1 MFGGYQGKV
10 DARNEAG
17 FHTLDRFSPG
27 GHGVLPKSTEALT
40 LRERSREP
48 QVGDLRPP
56 DCYLTGRTFLPR
68 MIEALF
74 PFTFTVDDMG
84 QVLLELVSR
93 GGECSV
99 AVVLLTKPAVLCLPA
114 FPR

>member
-1 MFGGYQGKV
+1 MRTQNV
-10 DARNEAG
+10 QNEVG
-17 FHTLDRFSPG
+17 FQTLDRFSPG
-27 GHGVLPKSTEALT
+27 GHGVLPKCTEALT

-56 DCYLTGRTFLPR
+56 DCYLTGRTFLPW

-74 PFTFTVDDMG
+74 PFTFTVDDME

-99 AVVLLTKPAVLCLPA
+99 AVVLLMKPAVLSLPA
-114 FPR
+114 FSR

>member
-1 MFGGYQGKV
+1 M
-10 DARNEAG
+10 
-17 FHTLDRFSPG
+17 
-27 GHGVLPKSTEALT
+27 PKCTEALT
-40 LRERSREP
+40 LRERSRET

-68 MIEALF
+68 MNEALF
-74 PFTFTVDDMG
+74 PFTVDDME

-99 AVVLLTKPAVLCLPA
+99 AVVLSTKPAVLCLPA